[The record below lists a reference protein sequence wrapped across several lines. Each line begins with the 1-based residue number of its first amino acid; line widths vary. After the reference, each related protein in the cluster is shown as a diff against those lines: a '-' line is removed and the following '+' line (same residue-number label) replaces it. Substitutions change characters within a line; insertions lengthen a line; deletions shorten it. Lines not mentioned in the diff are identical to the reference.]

1 MRKYVDRMFD
11 EFEELDARCEKL
23 TKFIEGEMFKKL
35 TKKQQEAMEVQL
47 DYMIRYAEALM
58 YRIICE
64 CAADEEKC
72 FAAEIFHGLI
82 STKINEEEKIPIR
95 MKAYELVTI
104 LIEARKGEEKA

>member
-1 MRKYVDRMFD
+1 MNYVDRMFD
-11 EFEELDARCEKL
+11 EFEKLDARCEKL
-23 TKFIEGEMFKKL
+23 AKFIDGEMFEKL
-35 TKKQQEAMEVQL
+35 TEKQQEAMEVQM

-64 CAADEEKC
+64 CAADEAKD

-95 MKAYELVTI
+95 IKAYDLVAT
-104 LIEARKGEEKA
+104 LIEERKGEDNHD